1 MLQYL
6 FLRLAVFLARRL
18 PERWGVAI
26 APWFG
31 RVVYRVSPVAKA
43 NRDNARHVLGPEVD
57 PSQISQ
63 LARKAFENRLLNY
76 YEMLRLSDL
85 PLEEIT
91 RRMRIEG
98 TEHIDRLVGEGR
110 GAVITSGHMGPM
122 ELMIHGLGSL
132 GYPLIAIAE
141 HLEPERLHR
150 YVMGLRV
157 AHGFNMISTR
167 ASLLNVYRR
176 VKRGEFLLS
185 ALDRDTT
192 GTGLIVDFFG
202 APAWVPD
209 GYARLA
215 VRANVPV
222 IVGFCRRAGN
232 GAVAKI
238 YAPIYPD
245 KSLGKEEAVLDLIQ
259 RALKLFEA
267 AIREYP
273 EEWHLSTPIWQ
284 RAQGR
289 LAPAGMTQG
298 EDAE

>member
-26 APWFG
+26 APWLG
-31 RVVYRVSPVAKA
+31 RVAYRVSPVARA
-43 NRDNARHVLGPEVD
+43 NRDNARHVLGPEAD

-63 LARKAFENRLLNY
+63 LAREAFENRLLNY

-85 PLEEIT
+85 PLEDIT

-98 TEHIDRLVGEGR
+98 TEHIDPLLEEGR

-122 ELMIHGLGSL
+122 ELMIHGLVSL

-141 HLEPERLHR
+141 HLEPERLHQ

-176 VKRGEFLLS
+176 IKRGEFLLS

-202 APAWVPD
+202 VPAWVPD

-222 IVGFCRRAGN
+222 IFGFCRRTDD

-238 YAPIYPD
+238 YAPLYPD
-245 KSLGKEEAVLDLIQ
+245 KSLGKEEAVLDLMSGI
-259 RALKLFEA
+259 
-267 AIREYP
+267 
-273 EEWHLSTPIWQ
+273 
-284 RAQGR
+284 AQWSKTGVR
-289 LAPAGMTQG
+289 QVLYLCFQLGMMDLVTG
-298 EDAE
+298 L